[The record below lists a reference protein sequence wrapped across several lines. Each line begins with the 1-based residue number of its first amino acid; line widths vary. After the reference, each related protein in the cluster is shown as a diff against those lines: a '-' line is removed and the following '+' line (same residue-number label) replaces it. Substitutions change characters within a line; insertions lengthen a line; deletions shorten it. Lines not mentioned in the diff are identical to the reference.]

1 MNQRTVKKGEESVLS
16 KVNSCE
22 FTRDVEDSFLGCFHI
37 IRISSMVNVIVS
49 VYVFINNRRN

>member
-1 MNQRTVKKGEESVLS
+1 MNQRTVKKGEEFVLS
-16 KVNSCE
+16 EVDACE
-22 FTRDVEDSFLGCFHI
+22 FAGEVEDSFLCCFHI